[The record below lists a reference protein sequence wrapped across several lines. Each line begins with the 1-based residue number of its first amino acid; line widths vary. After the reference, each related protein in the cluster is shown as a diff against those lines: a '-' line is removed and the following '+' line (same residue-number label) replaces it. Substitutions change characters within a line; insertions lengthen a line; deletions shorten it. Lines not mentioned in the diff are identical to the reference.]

1 MPKKNAGQ
9 SLLESAYELE
19 TPDDNE
25 KYYDA
30 FASTYDT
37 DFADGMGWNYPAAIA
52 TAYEIAASGQDL
64 PIADIGCGTGLV
76 ASALKISPDHID
88 GMDISPEMLRASE
101 KKQLYRA
108 LFKVD
113 LTASLDAIANDYG
126 AVLSAGTFTHGH
138 LGPEPLEN
146 LLSIARP
153 GALFVI
159 GVNRVHFDEK
169 QFEPVIRDLEVRG
182 LITDLQIT
190 EAPMY
195 SKDGHDHSDDIA
207 LILIFRKS

>member
-1 MPKKNAGQ
+1 MPEKNPGQ
-9 SLLESAYELE
+9 TLLEKAYELK

-30 FASTYDT
+30 FASTYDM
-37 DFADGMGWNYPAAIA
+37 DFADGMGWNYPTAIA
-52 TAYEIAASGQDL
+52 TAYENAASDQDL

-76 ASALKISPDHID
+76 ASALKISPDLID
-88 GMDISPEMLRASE
+88 GMDISPEMLRSSE
-101 KKQLYRA
+101 KKQLYRS
-108 LFKVD
+108 LYKVD
-113 LTASLDAIANDYG
+113 LTASLEAIANEYG

-146 LLSIARP
+146 LLFIARP

-159 GVNRVHFDEK
+159 GVNRAHFDEK
-169 QFEPVIRDLEVRG
+169 QFDPLIRDLEVRG
-182 LITDLQIT
+182 LITALQIT

-195 SKDGHDHSDDIA
+195 SKDGHAHSDDLA
-207 LILIFRKS
+207 LILSFRKS

>member
-1 MPKKNAGQ
+1 MPEKNAGQ
-9 SLLESAYELE
+9 TLLESAYELE

-37 DFADGMGWNYPAAIA
+37 DFADGMGWNYPTAIA
-52 TAYEIAASGQDL
+52 TAYGNAASDQDL

-76 ASALKISPDHID
+76 ASALKISPDLID
-88 GMDISPEMLRASE
+88 GMDISPEMLLASE
-101 KKQLYRA
+101 KKQLYRS
-108 LFKVD
+108 LYKVD
-113 LTASLDAIANDYG
+113 LTASLEAIANDYG

-146 LLSIARP
+146 LLFIARP
-153 GALFVI
+153 GALFVV
-159 GVNRVHFDEK
+159 GVNSVHFDEK
-169 QFEPVIRDLEVRG
+169 QFDPVIRDLEVRG
-182 LITDLQIT
+182 LITALQIT

-195 SKDGHDHSDDIA
+195 SKDGHAHSDDLA

>member
-1 MPKKNAGQ
+1 MPEKNAGQ
-9 SLLESAYELE
+9 SLLESAYELK

-52 TAYEIAASGQDL
+52 TAYGKAASDKDV

-76 ASALKISPDHID
+76 ASALKISPDLIE

-101 KKQLYRA
+101 EKQLYRA
-108 LFKVD
+108 LYKVD

-146 LLSIARP
+146 LLSIACA
-153 GALFVI
+153 GGLFVI

-169 QFEPVIRDLEVRG
+169 QFDPVIRGLEARG
-182 LITDLQIT
+182 LITDLQII

-195 SKDGHDHSDDIA
+195 SKEGHAHSDDIA
-207 LILIFRKS
+207 LILIFRKK